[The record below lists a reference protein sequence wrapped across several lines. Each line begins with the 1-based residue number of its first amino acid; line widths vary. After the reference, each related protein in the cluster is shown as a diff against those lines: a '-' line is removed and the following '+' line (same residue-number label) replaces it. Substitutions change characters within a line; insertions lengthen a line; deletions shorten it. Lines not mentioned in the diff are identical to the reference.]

1 MSVGRGCVLSP
12 RGLNLR
18 PPASRGARLFIIKDF
33 PMPVATA
40 VVVHAHPDDE
50 AIFTGATIHQLV
62 EQDVRVVLVTATS
75 GEAGEPRIPLQ
86 RGETIGRRRRE
97 ELERAC
103 DLLGVARLVMLGYR
117 DSGAHSGPYPAGS
130 LGAAEPAAV
139 ARRVTAVAEAE
150 QASAVLHYDPRGIY
164 GHVDHVQVH
173 RAGALAAARLGI
185 TSYEAT
191 VDGAQLRRRLSDGR
205 RHLLHAAAGDD
216 AELGVSA
223 ASISLAVQAG
233 PAALLAK
240 RAAMAAHASQIG
252 PEDLEAGRF
261 DGSYGQEWFVRRG
274 PVGLLE
280 THTRSTAAM
289 ASTAV

>member
-1 MSVGRGCVLSP
+1 
-12 RGLNLR
+12 
-18 PPASRGARLFIIKDF
+18 
-33 PMPVATA
+33 MPVATA

-50 AIFTGATIHQLV
+50 AIFTGATIHHLV
-62 EQDVRVVLVTATS
+62 ERGVRVVLVTATS

-103 DLLGVARLVMLGYR
+103 DLLGVARLVMLGYQ
-117 DSGAHSGPYPAGS
+117 DSGAHRGPYPSGS
-130 LGAAEPAAV
+130 LGAAEPEAI

-150 QASAVLHYDPRGIY
+150 QAAAVIHYDPQGIY

-173 RAGALAAARLGI
+173 RAGAQAAVRLGI
-185 TSYEAT
+185 TGYEAT
-191 VDGAQLRRRLSDGR
+191 VDGAQLRIQLADGG

-223 ASISLAVQAG
+223 ATISLAVQAS
-233 PAALLAK
+233 PAALVAK

-252 PEDLEAGRF
+252 PEFLEPERF
-261 DGSYGQEWFVRRG
+261 DGGYGQEWFVRRG

-280 THTRSTAAM
+280 THAQGPALR
-289 ASTAV
+289 